1 MREFAEQFIGKE
13 CIVYVL
19 GTSTTD
25 IRGTIKAV
33 SDGAIFLERKDS
45 VESINMEYIVRI
57 REFPR
62 DAKGKKKLVVY
73 D

>member
-19 GTSTTD
+19 GTSTTA
-25 IRGTIKAV
+25 IQGTIKAV

-62 DAKGKKKLVVY
+62 DVNGKKKLVY